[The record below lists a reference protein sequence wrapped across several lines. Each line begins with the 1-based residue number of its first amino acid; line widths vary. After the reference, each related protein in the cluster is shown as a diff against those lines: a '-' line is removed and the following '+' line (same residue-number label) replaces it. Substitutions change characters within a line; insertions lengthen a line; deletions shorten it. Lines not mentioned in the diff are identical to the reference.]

1 VNVNTEAKMN
11 MREDILAKDM
21 NVELGREKSRE
32 KSREGGI
39 KTFCQRHVVRTEG
52 LDWQ

>member
-11 MREDILAKDM
+11 IREDILAKDM

-32 KSREGGI
+32 GGI
-39 KTFCQRHVVRTEG
+39 RPFARGTLSEPKG
-52 LDWQ
+52 